1 MTTDLLL
8 NIDAS
13 AINWARA
20 QFALTAIYHWLFVP
34 LTLGLAVIMAICETF
49 WYRTLKQTAAG
60 TVADPFWRDCA
71 KFWQR
76 LFGINFAMGVATGI
90 ILEFEFGTNW
100 SNYSWFVG
108 DIFGAPLAIEGIV
121 AFFMESTFV
130 AVMYFGWKK
139 VSPGFH
145 LASTWLTGLGA
156 TISAWWILVANA
168 WMQNPVGCEFNP
180 DTMRNEM
187 VDFFAVALSP
197 FAVGKFCHTVI
208 SAWIIGAVFVVA
220 VSCWYLMKRREVRLA
235 KASIKIACAVGL
247 VASLGAAFTG
257 HISGQQVAKAQP
269 MKLAAMEALYNGGTD
284 QGLTAVAWVNPLC
297 QPDYTSNDAPPLK
310 IDMPYALSIMATND
324 PHGFVPGVN
333 DILNGYTR
341 PDGTRELS
349 VDEKMARG
357 RKAIAALAE
366 YRKLKEE
373 AKNSG
378 KPATAE
384 QQAETE
390 ASLAELQA
398 TLKENM
404 PYFGYGY
411 VKNKHD
417 VVPYIPVNF
426 WAFRIMVGLGCLFI
440 VYFAVLLLMA
450 YRIPWLSA
458 IVRRLLA
465 IVCIIP
471 ETEADDRSDIANL
484 PSWHYWVAIALVP
497 LAYIASENGWLV
509 AEFGRQPWTIQD
521 MLPTWVSVSDIGG
534 SAVALTFFLFLFLFT
549 LMLAVEIS
557 ILLKQIKQGPEYS
570 TEMRNEK

>member
-1 MTTDLLL
+1 MTTDLFL

-13 AINWARA
+13 SVNWARA

-34 LTLGLAVIMAICETF
+34 LTLGLAVIMGICETR
-49 WYRTLKQTAAG
+49 WYRTRDT
-60 TVADPFWRDCA
+60 FWRDCA

-168 WMQNPVGCEFNP
+168 WMQNPVGCAFNP

-208 SAWIIGAVFVVA
+208 SAWIIGAVFVMA
-220 VSCWYLMKRREVRLA
+220 VSCWFLMKKRDIRLA
-235 KASIKIACAVGL
+235 KESIKIAAVVGL
-247 VASLGAAFTG
+247 IATLGAAFTG

-284 QGLTAVAWVNPLC
+284 QGLTAVAWVNPFC
-297 QPDYTSNDAPPLK
+297 QPDYENLKAAPLK

-324 PHGFVPGVN
+324 PHGYVPGIN
-333 DILNGYTR
+333 DILNGYTT
-341 PDGTRELS
+341 PDGHVEPS
-349 VDEKMARG
+349 VDEKIARG
-357 RKAIAALAE
+357 QQAIGALQAYRKAKKEGADEAALNA
-366 YRKLKEE
+366 
-373 AKNSG
+373 
-378 KPATAE
+378 
-384 QQAETE
+384 Q
-390 ASLAELQA
+390 LAIIKANIQY
-398 TLKENM
+398 M
-404 PYFGYGY
+404 GYGY
-411 VKNKHD
+411 VKDKHD
-417 VVPYIPVNF
+417 VVPYVPVNF

-440 VYFAVLLLMA
+440 LYFLIMTILSFK
-450 YRIPWLSA
+450 IPYLSV
-458 IVRRLLA
+458 ITRRLLA
-465 IVCIIP
+465 AFGILP
-471 ETEADDRSDIANL
+471 ETHADVHDIEGL

-497 LAYIASENGWLV
+497 LAYIASESGWLV

-521 MLPTWVSVSDIGG
+521 MLPTWVGVSDINGP
-534 SAVALTFFLFLFLFT
+534 SVALTFFLFLFLFT

-557 ILLKQIKQGPEYS
+557 ILLKQIKKGPEY
-570 TEMRNEK
+570 EGN